1 MKKSLQKIQ
10 DFYEKDGY
18 KGSKLRNILLKD
30 KNFNSLV
37 KERKIKLTKDFPL
50 TKDELSK
57 YVMSV
62 DRDFEILKKVKQL
75 EGLKL
80 NQQERFIT
88 KFIRTQLEYDWRKWV
103 IKELNKILKKY
114 KIKS

>member
-10 DFYEKDGY
+10 DFYEKQGY

-30 KNFNSLV
+30 KNFNNLV
-37 KERKIKLTKDFPL
+37 NERRAILTKAFPL
-50 TKDELSK
+50 SKDERSK

-62 DRDFEILKKVKQL
+62 DRDFDILKKVKLL
-75 EGLKL
+75 EKLNL
-80 NQQERFIT
+80 NQQEQFIT
-88 KFIRTQLEYDWRKWV
+88 KFIKTQLEYDWRRWV
-103 IKELNKILKKY
+103 IKELDKILKKY